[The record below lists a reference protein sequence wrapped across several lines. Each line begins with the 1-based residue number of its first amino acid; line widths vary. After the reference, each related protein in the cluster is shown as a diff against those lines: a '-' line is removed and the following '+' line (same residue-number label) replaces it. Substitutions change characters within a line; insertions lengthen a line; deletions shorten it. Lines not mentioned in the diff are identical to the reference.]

1 MSITEETSLLTKLIS
16 SLPALLGLF
25 KSDGTCLFLQGACR
39 FTSHLSPSPNGK
51 RNVREILPTL
61 SQGNDLWDQH
71 LDVVNKER
79 RIIRL
84 NHETESQSL
93 VVILFPCPHD
103 EQKAELLIGAIVL
116 EAEESRAPKTLPTA
130 SNMLAIVGHELRN
143 PLAAIGAGI
152 KVLEM
157 NGLESSQ
164 AKILQI
170 IKRQIELASRLVND
184 LVDTTLAT
192 NQDGLPL
199 VLRDELLSDVIKLT
213 LDGFQYRVTERK
225 HTLSVT
231 LPEVQVRIRCDLNR
245 LSQAITNLLHNA
257 SKYTPDGG
265 QIGFKVAV
273 SSSEVLVSVSDN
285 GVGIPAAKLGS
296 IFEPF
301 TQIKSSSARADG
313 GVGLGLFLVKS
324 IVEGHGGK
332 INATSPGVDQGSV
345 FEIRIPLAGEYSVS

>member
-1 MSITEETSLLTKLIS
+1 MSVIEGTPMLTRLLS

-25 KSDGTCLFLQGACR
+25 SADGSCLFLQGSSRLTNHFSSNSSGRQNVSEIFPA
-39 FTSHLSPSPNGK
+39 LSGGS
-51 RNVREILPTL
+51 
-61 SQGNDLWDQH
+61 DLWQQH
-71 LDVVNKER
+71 LEAVSKER
-79 RIIRL
+79 RTIRL
-84 NHETESQSL
+84 NHPLENQIL
-93 VVILFPCPHD
+93 LVILFPCPQD
-103 EQKAELLIGAIVL
+103 ERDSKPLVGVL
-116 EAEESRAPKTLPTA
+116 ALETEEANSSTA
-130 SNMLAIVGHELRN
+130 GNMLAIVGHELRN

-157 NGLESSQ
+157 NGLESSN
-164 AKILQI
+164 ANILQI

-184 LVDTTLAT
+184 LVDTNLAA
-192 NQDGLPL
+192 NQNGLPL
-199 VLRDELLSDVIKLT
+199 VLRDELLNDVIKLT
-213 LDGFQYRVTERK
+213 LEGFKYRMTSRK
-225 HTLSVT
+225 HSLSVT

-273 SSSEVLVSVSDN
+273 SSSEVVVLVSDN
-285 GVGIPAAKLGS
+285 GVGIPASNLEA

-345 FEIRIPLAGEYSVS
+345 FEIRIPRTQR